1 MIKYVFWNNK
11 GGTGKTSLIFQMIC
25 SYANKHKDKKILA
38 IDLCPQAN
46 LSDLFLGGLINEGA
60 KKLEHLHSLDP
71 RKSVAGYFQDRIAS
85 PFSYA
90 KIETSKY
97 ICNPSEYN
105 NSIPSNIDLLAGDHM
120 VEIQSNAIATLS
132 NTNLPGVNAWVSVT
146 NWINDFINSTNNEYS
161 TVFIDTNPSFSSY
174 TQIAIAAADRLI
186 LPVMPDDS
194 SRRAV
199 QNVFSLIHGVKLPS
213 IYEQSAFSKRM
224 EEAKKPLPKIHLI
237 VKNRLT
243 QYMGPASAYRAI
255 FTAIDND
262 VKKLM
267 SVNPN
272 IFTFTNYEKEG
283 VVEVRD
289 FQTTGVVAF
298 AKGLPFDKTTTG
310 KHVIFDREPQ
320 VDPKILQESKDAINS
335 IVEKL

>member
-11 GGTGKTSLIFQMIC
+11 GGTGKTSLIFQTIC

-146 NWINDFINSTNNEYS
+146 IYMQHEELTSQ
-161 TVFIDTNPSFSSY
+161 SSC
-174 TQIAIAAADRLI
+174 T
-186 LPVMPDDS
+186 P
-194 SRRAV
+194 
-199 QNVFSLIHGVKLPS
+199 
-213 IYEQSAFSKRM
+213 
-224 EEAKKPLPKIHLI
+224 
-237 VKNRLT
+237 
-243 QYMGPASAYRAI
+243 
-255 FTAIDND
+255 
-262 VKKLM
+262 
-267 SVNPN
+267 
-272 IFTFTNYEKEG
+272 
-283 VVEVRD
+283 
-289 FQTTGVVAF
+289 
-298 AKGLPFDKTTTG
+298 
-310 KHVIFDREPQ
+310 
-320 VDPKILQESKDAINS
+320 
-335 IVEKL
+335 